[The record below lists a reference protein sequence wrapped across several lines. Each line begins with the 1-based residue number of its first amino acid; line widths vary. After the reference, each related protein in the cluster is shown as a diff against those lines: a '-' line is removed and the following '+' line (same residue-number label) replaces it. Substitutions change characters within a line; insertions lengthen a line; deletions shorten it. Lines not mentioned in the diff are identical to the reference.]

1 MDGDAS
7 TVACDGE
14 VQKRKNEQLNGASGV
29 TRRVPT
35 YSSLDHGGRSG
46 TVGRFGQ
53 VVAAVRWESEQA
65 VGRSGRSVGQVG
77 QASQAGGRAG
87 QSCGRACRGGGG
99 GNTVPSACQV
109 SARLRRECLGVQTV
123 RTSTST
129 STHLFSLRAYRHP
142 FSREVLLSTLKPC
155 GRPVRRDEAGAGVC
169 RRDPRPRRHSAGPRR
184 SRPADRC
191 AGADPHLAA
200 APARGI
206 RSSMRP

>member
-1 MDGDAS
+1 MASPGGFRHTAVWITVGGQGRSDG
-7 TVACDGE
+7 
-14 VQKRKNEQLNGASGV
+14 SG
-29 TRRVPT
+29 RWSPR
-35 YSSLDHGGRSG
+35 SGGRVSRRS
-46 TVGRFGQ
+46 VGRAGRSVRSGRQ
-53 VVAAVRWESEQA
+53 VRQA
-65 VGRSGRSVGQVG
+65 VGPGSRV
-77 QASQAGGRAG
+77 AERAG
-87 QSCGRACRGGGG
+87 RGG

-169 RRDPRPRRHSAGPRR
+169 RRDPRSRRHSAGPRR